1 MKLFNIIEKMKDVRP
16 LIVGDAIIDQYV
28 FGRVDRVCPEGP
40 VPVLTGTT
48 IETRR
53 GGAAHVM
60 EQMDALCLPSA
71 VSFGTPVSIKTRY
84 MAGSHLLLRV
94 DADKAPL
101 LDEEQKAR
109 ALLKVIGAAG
119 HASVVVLSDYGK
131 GWLSEQMCQFL
142 IRFAKERK
150 IPVVVD
156 PKGGSWAK
164 YSGCTVICPNDKEVS
179 VPGLGIPFVLHK
191 RGADGLR
198 LYDPVMG
205 PPPPLDAPLGAGRV
219 YLDFPSTTHHVADVT
234 GAGDIVVAVFAGAL
248 AAGASMG
255 EAATLANLAAG
266 WSVGEIGTVVCSRET
281 LHALAK
287 EYENGSG

>member
-1 MKLFNIIEKMKDVRP
+1 MKLFNVIEKMKDVRP

-28 FGRVDRVCPEGP
+28 FGRVDRICPEGP

-60 EQMDALCLPSA
+60 EQMDALCMQA
-71 VSFGTPVSIKTRY
+71 VISFGTPASIKTRY
-84 MAGSHLLLRV
+84 MADSHLLLRV
-94 DADKAPL
+94 DADRTPL
-101 LDEEQKAR
+101 LDEGQKAR
-109 ALLKVIGAAG
+109 VLLEAIGAFKFD
-119 HASVVVLSDYGK
+119 VIVLSDYAK

-142 IRFAKERK
+142 IKLGMEK
-150 IPVVVD
+150 QIPVIVD
-156 PKGGSWAK
+156 PKGSDWSK
-164 YSGCTVICPNDKEVS
+164 YAGCDWMCPNDNELANFAGPSTKAFK
-179 VPGLGIPFVLHK
+179 GVLHK

-198 LYDPVMG
+198 FWTDGSCAVEI
-205 PPPPLDAPLGAGRV
+205 
-219 YLDFPSTTHHVADVT
+219 PSIAKHVADVT
-234 GAGDIVVAVFAGAL
+234 GAGDIVVAVFAAAL
-248 AAGASMG
+248 AAGATDTQ
-255 EAATLANLAAG
+255 AATLANLAAG

>member
-1 MKLFNIIEKMKDVRP
+1 MKLFNVIEKMKDVRP

-28 FGRVDRVCPEGP
+28 FGRVDRICPEGP

-60 EQMDALCLPSA
+60 EQMDALCMQA
-71 VSFGTPVSIKTRY
+71 VISFGTPASIKTRY

-94 DADKAPL
+94 DADRTPL

-109 ALLKVIGAAG
+109 VLLEAIGAFKFD
-119 HASVVVLSDYGK
+119 VIVLSDYAK

-142 IRFAKERK
+142 VSFAKERK
-150 IPVVVD
+150 IPLVVD
-156 PKGGSWAK
+156 PKGRDWAK
-164 YSGCTVICPNDKEVS
+164 YAGCTWICPNQTELAQFNG
-179 VPGLGIPFVLHK
+179 PTARIANLLMK
-191 RGADGLR
+191 RGADGLSLR
-198 LYDPVMG
+198 TDGSGSV
-205 PPPPLDAPLGAGRV
+205 DI
-219 YLDFPSTTHHVADVT
+219 PSTAQHVFDVT
-234 GAGDIVVAVFAGAL
+234 GAGDVVVAVFAAAL
-248 AAGASMG
+248 AAGATDTQ
-255 EAATLANLAAG
+255 AATLANLAAG